1 MKDDLFRIQFV
12 HECVA
17 VPEMALDSYT
27 DKSSLMSELKT
38 VIDAPRRT
46 ASLLRSMS
54 GKITS
59 IQNPFEERRKV
70 GVYITDGQAMDSEET
85 AIAAREAK
93 DKFGVDMHV
102 VGVGGRI
109 NPTELRSM
117 VSKVD
122 TKHLY
127 MMSHHMK
134 LPKVAR
140 HLAKQMCIS
149 K

>member
-1 MKDDLFRIQFV
+1 MDEDMFRIQFV
-12 HECVA
+12 HECVS
-17 VPEMALDSYT
+17 VPEMSLDAYN
-27 DKSSLMSELKT
+27 DKSSLMAELKH
-38 VIDAPRRT
+38 VIDAPRKT

-54 GKITS
+54 GKITA
-59 IQNPFEERRKV
+59 IQDPFAVRRKV
-70 GVYITDGQAMDSEET
+70 GIYVTDGHSMDPTDT

-93 DKFGVDMHV
+93 EQYGVDMYV

-109 NPTELRSM
+109 NPTELKTM

-122 TKHLY
+122 SKHLY